1 MTELLLLLSPW
12 IAFAC
17 LIIWDAREPSREA
30 APEREFEPKDVSPD
44 FAALIHAVQRE
55 GRAYRREERRED
67 RGKNIREWTTIVL
80 VALTFIAVC
89 YQVHEM
95 IKVYEPIKEQAD
107 ASKLAADS
115 TKRAADAATR
125 QSEIATRQAEI
136 ANRQADN
143 SDRALLQAQRA
154 WIGPRDARL
163 ESKPVAGQKN
173 KFVVEYQNTGKE
185 PALSFVF
192 DARSVAATAREE
204 QDGTLNNKMTEYLSK
219 CLGTPAR
226 GLAGVVFPTSGFS
239 AAQLA
244 VDVDEKLIDDDVASG
259 KKTLLIQGCFA
270 YQTGNITRHSAF
282 CFFYGADRTDIAHL
296 NVCLSGNYAD

>member
-1 MTELLLLLSPW
+1 MAELLVLLSPW
-12 IAFAC
+12 LALAC
-17 LIIWDAREPSREA
+17 LIIWDAREPPREA
-30 APEREFEPKDVSPD
+30 APEPEFVPKEVSSD
-44 FAALIHAVQRE
+44 FAALIHTMQRE

-107 ASKLAADS
+107 AAKIAADS

-125 QSEIATRQAEI
+125 QSEIATKQAEI
-136 ANRQADN
+136 AGRQADS

-163 ESKPVAGQKN
+163 ENKPVAGQKN

-192 DARSVAATAREE
+192 DATALVATAAEE
-204 QDGTLNNKMTEYLSK
+204 QDGTLNRKMTEYLSR
-219 CLGTPAR
+219 CLSTPAR
-226 GLAGVVFPTSGFS
+226 GLAGVVFPTSGFGVSQLS
-239 AAQLA
+239 A
-244 VDVDEKLIDDDVASG
+244 DVDEKLIDDDVAAG
-259 KKTLLIQGCFA
+259 KKPLLIQGCFA

-282 CFFYGADRTDIAHL
+282 CFFYRADRTDTAHL